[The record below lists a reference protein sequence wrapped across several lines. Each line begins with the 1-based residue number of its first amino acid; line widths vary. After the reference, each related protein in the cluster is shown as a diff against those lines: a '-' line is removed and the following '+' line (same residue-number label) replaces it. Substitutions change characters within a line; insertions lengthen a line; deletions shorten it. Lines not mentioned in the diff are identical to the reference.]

1 MKLSDSRE
9 HYYTATESLS
19 TVARQL
25 AFAGIAVVWIF
36 VQKQESQFSIPQLLV
51 WPLYLFVL
59 TLAFDL
65 LQYVYA
71 SAAWGIFSRSKELSV
86 GSETEFKAPSYINW
100 PTNIFFW
107 LKSWSLIFAYGS
119 LLVEIVP

>member
-9 HYYTATESLS
+9 HYYTATGSLS

-25 AFAGIAVVWIF
+25 AFAGIAVIWIF
-36 VQKQESQFSIPQLLV
+36 VQKQGTQYIIPQSLL

-59 TLAFDL
+59 GLAFDL

-86 GSETEFKAPSYINW
+86 GPETKFKAPPYINW
-100 PTNIFFW
+100 PTNVFFW
-107 LKSWSLIFAYGS
+107 LKSSALILAYGA
-119 LLVEIVP
+119 LLLEIVP